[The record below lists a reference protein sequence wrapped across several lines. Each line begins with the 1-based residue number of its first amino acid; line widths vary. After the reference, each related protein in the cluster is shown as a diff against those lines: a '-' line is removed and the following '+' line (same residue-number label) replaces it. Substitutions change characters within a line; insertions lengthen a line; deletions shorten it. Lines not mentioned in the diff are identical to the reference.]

1 MRSFLYYTESNGY
14 KFPGRVGGGCRE
26 QEPVSYG
33 SGRRAAFRMERAAS

>member
-14 KFPGRVGGGCRE
+14 MFPGHVGGGCRE

-33 SGRRAAFRMERAAS
+33 AVGGQRFVWSGR